1 MKDTQYE
8 KSGKMPKYIHYCLDT
23 GVLYL
28 TVNSQLEK
36 KPKQF
41 WQFFEKNPMKL
52 LCIYTYGLNTTTH
65 FQMIW

>member
-36 KPKQF
+36 
-41 WQFFEKNPMKL
+41 NPNNFVNSLKR
-52 LCIYTYGLNTTTH
+52 I
-65 FQMIW
+65 Q